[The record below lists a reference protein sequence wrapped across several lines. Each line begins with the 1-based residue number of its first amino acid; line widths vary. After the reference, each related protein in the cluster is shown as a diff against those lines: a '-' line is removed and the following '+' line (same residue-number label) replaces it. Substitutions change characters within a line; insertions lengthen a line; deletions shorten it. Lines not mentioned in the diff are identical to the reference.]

1 MKPLAIPSRVFCFHR
16 IPQEGPVQYC
26 LAKLL
31 QDDLIRI
38 PGGDI
43 VWHQIFINMKLI
55 DIHEEVDQSN
65 VTMEELLEVIYDSV
79 DSIPTFR
86 IPVTNGNVLINV
98 RKDKIKIDGQIELVI
113 YFHPTE
119 PECNENMFREPLE
132 YFIKKLLIRIEDT
145 VKRTDPSILSGINIS
160 LDTYIMYYK
169 EGIINFTI
177 RNYLDRSDIV
187 SILSNITLLDALTNL
202 DLSLSDHVIP
212 VDRLPKFE
220 PGYSLAMDKAIK
232 RIKTIYTAYQKG
244 TFKDKPYDI
253 GKLYLITITQTT
265 ESWDPNTR
273 TIYPNFH
280 LVANKGEVTYDGDQT
295 ELIKIL
301 TKKFGHFGITFN

>member
-26 LAKLL
+26 LAKLP

-38 PGGDI
+38 PGGNI
-43 VWHQIFINMKLI
+43 VWQQIFINMRLI

-65 VTMEELLEVIYDSV
+65 VTREELLEVIYNSV
-79 DSIPTFR
+79 GDIPTFR

-98 RKDKIKIDGQIELVI
+98 RKDKIKTDGQIELVI
-113 YFHPTE
+113 NFYPTE
-119 PECNENMFREPLE
+119 PECNENMFKEPLE
-132 YFIKKLLIRIEDT
+132 YFIKELLIRIEDT
-145 VKRTDPSILSGINIS
+145 IKRTDSSILSGINIS
-160 LDTYIMYYK
+160 LEAYIMYYK
-169 EGIINFTI
+169 EGIINFI
-177 RNYLDRSDIV
+177 VRNYLDRSDIV
-187 SILSNITLLDALTNL
+187 SLLSDITLLDVLTNL

-253 GKLYLITITQTT
+253 GKMTLMTIPQTM

-280 LVANKGEVTYDGDQT
+280 LVVSKGEVTYDGDQT

-301 TKKFGHFGITFN
+301 TRKFEHFGITFN